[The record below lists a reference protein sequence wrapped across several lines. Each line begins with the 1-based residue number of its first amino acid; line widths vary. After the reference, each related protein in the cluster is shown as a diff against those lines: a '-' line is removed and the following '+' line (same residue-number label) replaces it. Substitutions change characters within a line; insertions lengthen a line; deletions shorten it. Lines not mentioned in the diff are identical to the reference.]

1 MKKSHILGIVVIAV
15 AISVIVST
23 AGDASN
29 YVSFNEAKDI
39 YTVSGTERKIHVVG
53 TLQKN
58 ANGEITGVETSPDQ
72 MAFKFKMV
80 DENNF
85 VQEVIHTEPMP
96 TDFTKSE
103 QVVVIGS
110 YNGDVF
116 VADKILLKCPSK
128 YQEDEI
134 KV

>member
-1 MKKSHILGIVVIAV
+1 MKKSHIIGIIVIAV

-29 YVSFNEAKDI
+29 YVSFSEAKAISVSNEA
-39 YTVSGTERKIHVVG
+39 RKIHVVG
-53 TLQKN
+53 TLQKD
-58 ANGEITGVETSPDQ
+58 ARGEITGIETSPNK
-72 MAFKFKMV
+72 MAFKFMMV

-85 VQEVIHTEPMP
+85 AQEVIHAEPMP

-103 QVVVIGS
+103 QVVVVGS
-110 YNGDVF
+110 YNGEVF